1 MILHFSDN
9 LIIQRKTKWLSQTI
23 PTQIEQQHEFFR
35 VKFYSIFSTFTFF
48 HFFFILHFN
57 WGFFMSYCVKKAF
70 T

>member
-48 HFFFILHFN
+48 AFFF
-57 WGFFMSYCVKKAF
+57 YF
-70 T
+70 TL